1 MRVTPDVIS
10 MAVDRRAKI
19 LEICSYPP
27 PHTGW
32 GVRVAFVRKHLE
44 ESGHHCQVLNT
55 GKSRKNKSPDYLDVQ
70 GGFDFLRKVIRHAR
84 QGYFIHTHLNGD
96 SIKGLVL
103 VLAAEAVSVLFGRS
117 CALTFHAGPE
127 QRYFP
132 KRQNRL
138 MAPLYSLA
146 FALPKT
152 IICNSDFVK
161 EAIATY
167 GVAGEKIVA
176 IPAFSRQ
183 YLTFQPVA
191 LSGELESFLSRHD
204 PIVATYVFL
213 RPEFFVES
221 LVESLAT
228 VARDL
233 PNLGVVLIGGD
244 TKSDTATRML
254 KASGVEELVF
264 QAGDLSHDQCMTV
277 ISRALIFVRTP
288 KKDGVS
294 SSVLEALSLGIPVI
308 ASENGARP
316 PGVITFKAGNAADL
330 ADKIVSVWKRYPTV
344 RSELIPPAIEDTVQS
359 EASLLLKLAT

>member
-1 MRVTPDVIS
+1 MKVAPNARS
-10 MAVDRRAKI
+10 MAIDRRARI

-27 PHTGW
+27 PHAGW
-32 GVRVAFVRKHLE
+32 GVRVAFVRRHLE

-55 GKSRKNKSPDYLDVQ
+55 GKSRKNKSLDYLDVQ
-70 GGFDFLRKVIRHAR
+70 SAFDYLRKVIRHAR

-127 QRYFP
+127 QRFFP

-138 MAPLYSLA
+138 IAPLYSLA

-152 IICNSDFVK
+152 IICNSDVVK
-161 EAIATY
+161 QAIETY

-183 YLTFQPVA
+183 YLAFQRVA
-191 LSGELESFLSRHD
+191 LSAELEAFLSRHE
-204 PIVATYVFL
+204 PIIISYIFL

-221 LVESLAT
+221 LVKSLAQ
-228 VARDL
+228 VARKV
-233 PNLGVVLIGGD
+233 PHLGVVLIGGE

-254 KASGVEELVF
+254 KTSGLDGVVF

-277 ISRALIFVRTP
+277 ISRAHIFVRTP

-308 ASENGARP
+308 ASDNGTRP
-316 PGVITFKAGNAADL
+316 PGVITFQAGDATDL
-330 ADKIVSVWKRYPTV
+330 AARIVDVWQRYHAV
-344 RSELIPPAIEDTVQS
+344 RSELVPPSIQDTVQS
-359 EASLLLKLAT
+359 EATLLLDLAM